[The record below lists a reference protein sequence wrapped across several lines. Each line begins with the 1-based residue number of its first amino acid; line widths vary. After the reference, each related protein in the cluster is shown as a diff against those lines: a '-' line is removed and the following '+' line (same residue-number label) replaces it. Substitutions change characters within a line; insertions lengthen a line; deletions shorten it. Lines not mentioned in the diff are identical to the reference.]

1 MDITPVSMQMIYP
14 SANEATNVQHNL
26 NHATN
31 LQQDFESLR
40 QKQEDELKQKQVQHK
55 DNPEGGNIIV
65 GMRFRKC
72 VDRNVALVEVC
83 DHRVAHRTRKLLPAF
98 QRPFLRDEERHA
110 GGHTCLNGGKELFS

>member
-40 QKQEDELKQKQVQHK
+40 QKQEDELKQKQVQNK
-55 DNPEGGNIIV
+55 DNPEGGMIKDDPERQ
-65 GMRFRKC
+65 GRGGGYQRKARKRNLDNDQPKEKFA
-72 VDRNVALVEVC
+72 VDPSRG
-83 DHRVAHRTRKLLPAF
+83 
-98 QRPFLRDEERHA
+98 RH
-110 GGHTCLNGGKELFS
+110 LDISL